1 MNLYR
6 QLVPKTLRTQI
17 RNSQDIFNDLKC
29 FKKMEEFKKSKDI
42 TIIFV
47 SHGLGQ
53 VESFCTRAIYINNHH
68 LQYDGSPKTAVE
80 KYTNHQ
86 TGQTVS

>member
-1 MNLYR
+1 MLINF
-6 QLVPKTLRTQI
+6 Q
-17 RNSQDIFNDLKC
+17 
-29 FKKMEEFKKSKDI
+29 KSKDI

-68 LQYDGSPKTAVE
+68 IQYDGQPKLAIE
-80 KYTNHQ
+80 KYQGN
-86 TGQTVS
+86 